1 MECVRLI
8 ANPQHLK
15 YEDDDNINEDKSNIK
30 SKKISLADYL
40 NDNYKDIYLSEH
52 NIKSINTIIN
62 YHIKEINNLRII
74 NSVLDNVI
82 EKVIENSY
90 KFDFCLPFD

>member
-15 YEDDDNINEDKSNIK
+15 YEDDDNIKEDKTNIK
-30 SKKISLADYL
+30 SKKISLSDYL

-52 NIKSINTIIN
+52 NIKSINTMIN

-82 EKVIENSY
+82 EKVIENSD